1 MVKRRVNSPWG
12 NVYKEGL
19 PSTAVDDQTDVDQEV
34 RPTILTGAID
44 VRSGRWEGVTLSDEQ
59 FTIDAIHEAVANGA
73 AVLSPQSQP
82 DYIDMTGF
90 NDLFFAIKPSA
101 SGNCRIDAVMGPAT
115 NNFANLNP
123 VNGVAELKGTID
135 DSYAGGAATVTALF
149 SDSVETLSANVWNI
163 FIIGRRLRGQK
174 LLQFQITNNSGGAS
188 NIQFAYLRVV

>member
-59 FTIDAIHEAVANGA
+59 FRIDATHEGVANTA

-82 DYIDMTGF
+82 DRINMTGF
-90 NDLFFAIKPSA
+90 NDLFIAIKVSNG
-101 SGNCRIDAVMGPAT
+101 GNYAIVAVMGPDT
-115 NNFANLNP
+115 NTFANLTP
-123 VNGVAELKGTID
+123 VNSAAILKGSNALQGQGD
-135 DSYAGGAATVTALF
+135 DFNSLV
-149 SDSVETLSANVWNI
+149 SDSSQSLTANVWDILYINNS
-163 FIIGRRLRGQK
+163 LKGQK
-174 LLQFQITNNSGGAS
+174 NLQFQITNNSGGAS
-188 NIQFAYLRVV
+188 DIQFAYLRVV